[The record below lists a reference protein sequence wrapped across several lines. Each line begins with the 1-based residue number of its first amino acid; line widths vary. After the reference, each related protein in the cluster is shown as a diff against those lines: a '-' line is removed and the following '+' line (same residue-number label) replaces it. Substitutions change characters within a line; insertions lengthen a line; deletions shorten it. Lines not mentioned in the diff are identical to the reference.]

1 MQSVNQAR
9 QASKAG
15 ADVIVAQGAE
25 AGGHGMSAPLFS
37 LLPQVVDACPDTPI
51 VAAGGVAD
59 GRGLAAALMLGAE
72 GVLIGTRFYASL
84 EAEGAA
90 EAKQR
95 IVAAGDGDSVRS
107 VVFDIAR
114 GKSWPEGYTGRCLRN
129 PFLQRW
135 LGREDEMTAA
145 GDEVAREYAAA
156 RERRDFDTAAVI
168 AGEASGLIHDVPPA
182 GEIVGRVMAEA
193 ERLLT
198 RSWLTA

>member
-1 MQSVNQAR
+1 
-9 QASKAG
+9 
-15 ADVIVAQGAE
+15 
-25 AGGHGMSAPLFS
+25 MSAPLFS

-84 EAEGAA
+84 EADGAS

-95 IVAAGDGDSVRS
+95 IVAAGEGGSVRS

-114 GKSWPEGYTGRCLRN
+114 DNRWPEGYTGRVLRN

-135 LGREDEMTAA
+135 LGREDEMAAA
-145 GDEVAREYAAA
+145 GEEVAREYAAA
-156 RERRDFDTAAVI
+156 RERRDFDAAAVI
-168 AGEASGLIHDVPPA
+168 AGEACGLIHDVPPA
-182 GEIVGRVMAEA
+182 GEIVGRVMAGA

-198 RSWLTA
+198 QSWLS